1 MSPSPD
7 NATAPDDAPPPDE
20 AMRLLGAARILPPGV
35 GERVGLYEL
44 RAEIGRGAASAVF
57 RAHQEAP
64 VRREV
69 ALKVLLD
76 PSASSSVATRFRRE
90 RALLARLAHPGIVPL
105 LDAGEV
111 EGASGSM
118 HPWFAMP
125 LVEGD
130 AADRWCERFAASRAL
145 CLRILEEAARAVGAA
160 HALGIVHRDL
170 KPSNV
175 LVSGTADSPT
185 VHVIDFGIAKLLDAS
200 AGDAAA
206 SDATRAGAVVGT
218 PEFMSPEQAD
228 LDQARVGPASDV
240 YALGL
245 LACVLLAGRVPG
257 ASGGQGGATPLGA
270 RLRAAAARE
279 VPPLDELAGD
289 RSLRGEVAWIVAKCL
304 APRPEFRYASGSALA
319 ADLERLRNGA
329 PISAAPPD
337 AGYEVTYV
345 LRRHRAAL
353 LGAVAAIAAIVGGF
367 WWNARTERARAERE
381 ASRSTELSQLL
392 ERARLQLQPLTG
404 RGRGDAVDNTKAA
417 EVAETLHAINRSA
430 LGPAAVETQQS
441 ALVLARA
448 FDRVD
453 RFADSEA
460 LYREM
465 LAQAEATGRRGDV
478 FGIGFWLGQNLR
490 SQGGAKLD
498 EARRLVEASIEY
510 WQSLP
515 SPPYSICN
523 ATIELGLIAGAAG
536 DFDRR
541 REMFEKGV
549 ACAEAGTGAGSLR
562 RREAH
567 GFLADHFR
575 EVGDFDSARAWYG
588 KALDGLESLGD
599 PAPSQGIGA
608 ESAAALRWRECWRG
622 ELVWMRV
629 ESARKAGQEPDDAD
643 LAALA
648 ELAVRI
654 RGWDPGN
661 QRLSRFEKP

>member
-7 NATAPDDAPPPDE
+7 DATASDDAPPPDE

-35 GERVGLYEL
+35 GERVGPYEL

-64 VRREV
+64 VRRDI

-145 CLRILEEAARAVGAA
+145 RLRILEEAARAVGAA

-257 ASGGQGGATPLGA
+257 ASGAQGGATPLGA

-304 APRPEFRYASGSALA
+304 APRPEDRYASGSALA

-353 LGAVAAIAAIVGGF
+353 IGAVAAIAAIVGGF
-367 WWNARTERARAERE
+367 WWNAQTERARAERE
-381 ASRSTELSQLL
+381 ASRSTELSKLL

-404 RGRGDAVDNTKAA
+404 RGRGDAVDNAKAA

-448 FDRVD
+448 FERVD

-549 ACAEAGTGAGSLR
+549 ACAEAGTGA
-562 RREAH
+562 
-567 GFLADHFR
+567 
-575 EVGDFDSARAWYG
+575 
-588 KALDGLESLGD
+588 
-599 PAPSQGIGA
+599 
-608 ESAAALRWRECWRG
+608 
-622 ELVWMRV
+622 
-629 ESARKAGQEPDDAD
+629 
-643 LAALA
+643 
-648 ELAVRI
+648 
-654 RGWDPGN
+654 
-661 QRLSRFEKP
+661 

>member
-1 MSPSPD
+1 MSPSS
-7 NATAPDDAPPPDE
+7 DDAPQPDE

-35 GERVGLYEL
+35 GERVGPYEL

-64 VRREV
+64 VRRDV
-69 ALKVLLD
+69 ALKLLLD
-76 PSASSSVATRFRRE
+76 PSASSSVAVRFRRE

-111 EGASGSM
+111 EGTTGSM

-130 AADRWCERFAASRAL
+130 AADRWCERCAASRAL
-145 CLRILEEAARAVGAA
+145 RLRILEEAARAVGAA

-175 LVSGTADSPT
+175 LVSGTADSPS

-200 AGDAAA
+200 PGDTAS
-206 SDATRAGAVVGT
+206 SDATRTGAVVGT

-245 LACVLLAGRVPG
+245 LACVLLAGRIPG
-257 ASGGQGGATPLGA
+257 AAREQRGDTPLGA

-279 VPPLDELAGD
+279 VPSLDELAND

-304 APRPEFRYASGSALA
+304 APRPEDRYASGSALA
-319 ADLERLRNGA
+319 ADLERLRNRA

-353 LGAVAAIAAIVGGF
+353 LGGAAALAAIVGGF
-367 WWNARTERARAERE
+367 WWNAKTERGRAERE
-381 ASRSTELSQLL
+381 ASRSAELSTLL

-404 RGRGDAVDNTKAA
+404 RGRGDAVDNAKAA

-453 RFADSEA
+453 RFIESEA
-460 LYREM
+460 IYREM
-465 LAQAEATGRRGDV
+465 LAQAEATGRRGDAI
-478 FGIGFWLGQNLR
+478 GIGYWLGANLR

-498 EARRLVEASIEY
+498 EARRLVEASLAY

-515 SPPYSICN
+515 LPPYSVCN
-523 ATIELGLIAGAAG
+523 ATIELGLIAGKAG

-541 REMFEKGV
+541 REMLEKGV
-549 ACAEAGTGAGSLR
+549 ACTEAKTGVGHLR
-562 RREAH
+562 RREAY

-575 EVGDFDSARAWYG
+575 EVDDFESACAWYG
-588 KALDGLESLGD
+588 KALDGLEALDGTSPPAGLGGE
-599 PAPSQGIGA
+599 P
-608 ESAAALRWRECWRG
+608 AAALRWRECWRA
-622 ELVWMRV
+622 ELVWMRI
-629 ESARKAGQEPDDAD
+629 ESARKAGQEPDGAD
-643 LAALA
+643 RAALA
-648 ELAVRI
+648 DFAADI

-661 QRLSRFEKP
+661 PRLVRFEKP